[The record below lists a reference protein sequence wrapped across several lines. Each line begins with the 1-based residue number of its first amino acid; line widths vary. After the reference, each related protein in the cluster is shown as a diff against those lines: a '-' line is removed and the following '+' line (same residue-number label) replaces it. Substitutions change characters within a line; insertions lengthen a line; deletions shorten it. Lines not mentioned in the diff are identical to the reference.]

1 MKIRNKLYISAGI
14 SIILVVI
21 LFSLILITSA
31 RIDKENKE
39 HELAHYMH
47 LAISELN
54 IVTYEYLL
62 HHEKRMEQQWNLKY
76 NSVGEI
82 LEKEEMEEELEEVE
96 LIESIRAEYIALGNL
111 FSQVCINY
119 EKEQKLIQEG
129 ASQEKIDSII
139 LLEERLVAQL
149 LIKSQSIIVDASRLA
164 EMRHVKVI
172 RAQKLANTFTL
183 ILMIILLIII
193 TTTSLLVARSIAEPI
208 HKLHKAT
215 ELFEEGRLSHRVKIK
230 TKDEVE
236 QLGNA
241 FNKMATGLGEKRKE
255 LQKELTN
262 RKKVEEELKKRV
274 EEQEKFHRLTVGRE
288 LKMIELKKRIRELE
302 KQIKD

>member
-1 MKIRNKLYISAGI
+1 
-14 SIILVVI
+14 
-21 LFSLILITSA
+21 
-31 RIDKENKE
+31 
-39 HELAHYMH
+39 
-47 LAISELN
+47 
-54 IVTYEYLL
+54 
-62 HHEKRMEQQWNLKY
+62 MEQQWNLKY